1 MQWDWHI
8 ELRSPIRMST
18 KAPIVLA
25 VDTSELETAI
35 EWVKATEGLISV
47 YKLGLEFYLNFGKDG
62 VRAISS
68 STDSDIFLDLK
79 LHDIPHTVFGA
90 ASAISSLGVKYLT
103 VHASGGSAMIE
114 AAVEALPSTL
124 VTGVTILTS
133 LSESDVS
140 AIGYKNN
147 ALDSAVGLA
156 KLAVAAGAR
165 AIVCSPLEILAIRQS
180 VGSEITII
188 TPGVRP
194 ADSPAG
200 DDQKRTM
207 SPSDAIEKG
216 ANLVVIGRPITS
228 AWNLGFVAMRER
240 AEQICAKIL

>member
-1 MQWDWHI
+1 
-8 ELRSPIRMST
+8 MSV

-25 VDTSELETAI
+25 VDTSDLDTAI
-35 EWVKATEGLISV
+35 AWVEATQGLIAV
-47 YKLGLEFYLNFGKDG
+47 YKLGLEFYLNFGQDG

-103 VHASGGSAMIE
+103 VHASGGSAMI
-114 AAVEALPSTL
+114 AAAAKAVPSTF

-140 AIGYKNN
+140 EIGFKNN

-156 KLAVAAGAR
+156 NLAVSAGAR

-180 VGSEITII
+180 VGSAITII

-194 ADSPAG
+194 ADSATS

-207 SPSDAIEKG
+207 SPQDAINSG

-228 AWNLGFVAMRER
+228 TWGQGALAMRER
-240 AEQICAKIL
+240 TEHICAQIL